1 MRIDLIKTK
10 LAIIDENIK
19 LVEENLPKKLSEF
32 ESLGLV
38 KDGIYKRVEASIQ
51 EILSVCAIINADLEL
66 RVPSNRDDIINAL
79 EEKKVISDEIIN
91 VVRDLK
97 GFRRFLIHRYG
108 PIDDEI
114 AFRDI
119 KEGLSDF
126 EAFKE
131 EILRLIKE
139 HEP

>member
-108 PIDDEI
+108 PIDDGI

-139 HEP
+139 PEP